1 MEQLGF
7 HRTDFVKFDI
17 YALKISRDSLNF
29 IKIRV
34 ITGTLHKYQF
44 TYFIVSRSIL
54 FIVRHFSDKFVE
66 KMKTHFVVSIFFYK
80 NGTVYE
86 ITWKN
91 MVDTEAPQ
99 MKILRMRIACW
110 ITKATDTH

>member
-1 MEQLGF
+1 
-7 HRTDFVKFDI
+7 
-17 YALKISRDSLNF
+17 
-29 IKIRV
+29 
-34 ITGTLHKYQF
+34 
-44 TYFIVSRSIL
+44 
-54 FIVRHFSDKFVE
+54 
-66 KMKTHFVVSIFFYK
+66 MKTHFVVNIFFFYK

-99 MKILRMRIACW
+99 MKILRMRFACW